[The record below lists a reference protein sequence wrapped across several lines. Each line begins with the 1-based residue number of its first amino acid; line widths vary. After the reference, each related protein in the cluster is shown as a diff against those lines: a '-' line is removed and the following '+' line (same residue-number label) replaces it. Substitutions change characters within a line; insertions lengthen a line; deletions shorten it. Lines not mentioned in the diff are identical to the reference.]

1 MSVTG
6 VGVLRP
12 RLLPL
17 ALCLL
22 VLGGCS
28 SRPEREREIGEAYV
42 GPATLKLRREMDLRS
57 AEAATVV
64 HGERLAIV
72 RRRRRFVKVRTEKGV
87 EGWTDT
93 HLLLS
98 SEQMEQLNQ
107 LAERARSLP
116 SQGAATVYEA
126 LNVHTEPNRMSP
138 SFYRVKEREPVD
150 VVERDLIPR
159 VPFEPKSILPPPKPP
174 ALRKPKPEPP
184 AGRIPPPPMPPPPKV
199 PADWLEMSETAEPES
214 DTQAPATHKAEK
226 EAPKPVPLDDWTLV
240 RLSNGRAGWVLTGM
254 LRMNIPD
261 EVAQYSEGHRITA
274 YLAME
279 DVKDGGQIKH
289 NWLWTTLAD
298 TRQSYDFDSFRCF
311 VWNVKRHR
319 YETAHIEKNLR
330 GYYPVEAHPVKM
342 MAGKRE
348 ESSPGFSLIVEDEDG
363 VRWRKL
369 YGFHTYHVVLLR
381 KERWA
386 PAPSPPPGQKRAAAP
401 PKAAPS
407 VQPGLLARVAG
418 WWRKLFGK

>member
-1 MSVTG
+1 
-6 VGVLRP
+6 L
-12 RLLPL
+12 
-17 ALCLL
+17 LCLC
-22 VLGGCS
+22 VLAGCS

-138 SFYRVKEREPVD
+138 SFYRVKEHEPVD

-159 VPFEPKSILPPPKPP
+159 VPFEPKRILPPPKPP
-174 ALRKPKPEPP
+174 AARKPKPEPP
-184 AGRIPPPPMPPPPKV
+184 TGRIPPPPMPPPPKV
-199 PADWLEMSETAEPES
+199 PADWLELSESTVGEADTQSPVPPKPEPE
-214 DTQAPATHKAEK
+214 PA
-226 EAPKPVPLDDWTLV
+226 KPVPLDDWTLI
-240 RLSNGRAGWVLTGM
+240 RLANGRAGWVLTGM

-261 EVAQYSEGHRITA
+261 EVAQYSEGHRITS

-279 DVKDGGQIKH
+279 DVKDEGQIKH

-298 TRQSYDFDSFRCF
+298 TRQPYAFDSFRCF
-311 VWNVKRHR
+311 VWNVRRHR
-319 YETAHIEKNLR
+319 YETAYIEKNLR
-330 GYYPVEAHPVKM
+330 GYYPVEAHPVKT
-342 MAGKRE
+342 MAGKKE
-348 ESSPGFSLIVEDEDG
+348 ESYPGFSLIVEDDDG
-363 VRWRKL
+363 LRWRKL
-369 YGFHTYHVVLLR
+369 YGFHTYHVALLR
-381 KERWA
+381 KEKWE
-386 PAPSPPPGQKRAAAP
+386 PAPSPPPDQKRAAAS
-401 PKAAPS
+401 PKTAPAEP
-407 VQPGLLARVAG
+407 PGLLTRLGRTLAG
-418 WWRKLFGK
+418 WGRKLFGK

>member
-1 MSVTG
+1 MSVN
-6 VGVLRP
+6 VSGVLRP
-12 RLLPL
+12 RVL
-17 ALCLL
+17 ALAVCLL
-22 VLGGCS
+22 ALGGCG
-28 SRPEREREIGEAYV
+28 SRTEREREIGEAYV

-57 AEAATVV
+57 AEAATVA

-93 HLLLS
+93 RLLLS

-107 LAERARSLP
+107 LAERAQSLP

-138 SFYRVKEREPVD
+138 SFYRVKERELVD
-150 VVERDLIPR
+150 VVERDLIAR
-159 VPFEPKSILPPPKPP
+159 VPFEPKRILPPPKPP
-174 ALRKPKPEPP
+174 AARKPKPEP
-184 AGRIPPPPMPPPPKV
+184 AASRIPPPPMPPPPKL
-199 PADWLEMSETAEPES
+199 PADWLELSESTVGEA
-214 DTQAPATHKAEK
+214 DTQAPVPQKPEAE
-226 EAPKPVPLDDWTLV
+226 PSKPVAVDDWTLI
-240 RLSNGRAGWVLTGM
+240 RLANGRAGWVLTGM

-298 TRQSYDFDSFRCF
+298 TRRTYDFDSFRCF

-319 YETAHIEKNLR
+319 YETAHVESNLR

-342 MAGKRE
+342 TAGKKE
-348 ESSPGFSLIVEDEDG
+348 ESYPGFSLIVEDDDG

-381 KERWA
+381 KEKWA
-386 PAPSPPPGQKRAAAP
+386 PPPIPPPGQKRAAVS
-401 PKAAPS
+401 PKAAPA
-407 VQPGLLARVAG
+407 VQPGFLARMAG
-418 WWRKLFGK
+418 WWRKLFGR